1 MKQRYSSLDVKVIAH
16 ELNARLTS
24 LRVSNI
30 YDLSSRIFLIKFSKP
45 DHKEQFV
52 IDSGFRAHLTSFVR
66 TTAATPSPFV
76 AKLRKTLKTR
86 RVTEVKQVGTDRIL
100 QFTFSDGQY
109 FLFLEFYAG
118 GNIVLTDN
126 ELNVLALLRM
136 VNEGEEHE
144 RLRVGLKYNLY
155 MRQNYEGVP
164 ELTVERIKAGLQKA
178 IDGAAAEG
186 CGKKGKKAG
195 KDLLKKGL
203 SKSINEIPPI
213 LIDHAMKV
221 KAFDS
226 TVLPMD
232 VRQSEDSLGHLLE
245 VLKEAK
251 KVVEEITSTDV
262 VKGYILAKP
271 AAGKADAPSK
281 DGNAQEEKAEKQ
293 GTIYDDFHPF
303 KPRQF
308 EDDPNITFL
317 EFEGFNKTVDE
328 FFSSIEGQK
337 LESKLSEREEAARK
351 KLEAARQEHK
361 KRLGGLQ
368 EVQELNIR
376 KAEAILANVA
386 RVEEAQAAMNGLIG
400 QGMDW
405 VDIGRLIENEQSRDN
420 EVAKLIKLPL
430 KLHENT
436 ITLLLGEAEEQEDES
451 ADESASESESE
462 SSDSE
467 EESTIKKK
475 AKRPVLDTRLTIDID
490 LSLTPWANASQYY
503 EQKKTAAVKEEKTLQ
518 ASTKALKS
526 AEQKITLDLKKG
538 LKVEKDVL
546 RPVRKAIWFEK
557 FHYFISS
564 DGYLVLGG
572 KDAQQNEILYRRYLK
587 KGDIY
592 VHADLNGASSVIIK
606 NNPSTPDAP
615 IPPST
620 LSQAGTLSVA
630 SSNAWDTKAVM
641 SAYWVNAD
649 QVSKTAPTGEYLADG
664 GFMIRGKKNFLP
676 PAPLLLG
683 FALMFNISEESK
695 ARHQK
700 HRFQNP
706 AKLASEAADVV
717 SAKATA
723 NAQNH
728 VEDAD
733 SEEEFPDA
741 QLDAGA
747 ADSDEEDFPDVKL
760 AAEDGDSEADTAVG
774 TQHDSDFES
783 DEDDDSKPSRN
794 PLQSGADANAND
806 NVPGGGDRP
815 ESSLSQADT
824 LDDDS
829 VAVSVDEKENKS
841 GYRHLPAKHR
851 QLLKKGVSPA
861 AIAAMSEHGDL
872 DSQNSQD
879 DDTTTIGGSK
889 NKTHPLPRGKRG
901 KQKKAIAKYSNQDED
916 ERALAMRIL
925 GSKSGQDAAAAE
937 AEAKRAKEEQA
948 AKDKERRRLQH
959 LKTQEAGKAAEAARR
974 AALEAEHEED
984 NDDLTRDSLLNLD
997 AFIGRPLPGDELL
1010 SAIPICAPW
1019 AALSTYKY
1027 KAKLQ
1032 PGAIKKGKAVNE
1044 ILGKWQLATKHPK
1057 ALDRTSTDVEKIWP
1071 AEVAFIDGLK
1081 AVESVGVIPVTKVR
1095 VLMAGGADGKGG
1107 GGVQAG
1113 KGKGNGKTAKRGGR
1127 GSKKK

>member
-1 MKQRYSSLDVKVIAH
+1 M
-16 ELNARLTS
+16 
-24 LRVSNI
+24 
-30 YDLSSRIFLIKFSKP
+30 
-45 DHKEQFV
+45 
-52 IDSGFRAHLTSFVR
+52 
-66 TTAATPSPFV
+66 
-76 AKLRKTLKTR
+76 
-86 RVTEVKQVGTDRIL
+86 
-100 QFTFSDGQY
+100 
-109 FLFLEFYAG
+109 
-118 GNIVLTDN
+118 LTDN
-126 ELNVLALLRM
+126 ELNILALLRM
-136 VNEGEEHE
+136 VNEGEDHE
-144 RLRVGLKYNLY
+144 TLRVGLKYNLS

-164 ELTVERIKAGLQKA
+164 DLTDERIRAGLQKT
-178 IDGAAAEG
+178 IDRAVRDVS
-186 CGKKGKKAG
+186 GKKGKKAG
-195 KDLLKKGL
+195 KDALRKGL
-203 SKSINEIPPI
+203 SSTISEIPPI
-213 LIDHAMKV
+213 LMDHAMK
-221 KAFDS
+221 ARGFDS
-226 TVLPMD
+226 TVLPVD
-232 VRQSEDSLGHLLE
+232 VLKSEELLDQLLE

-251 KVVEEITSTDV
+251 KVVEDITSTDV

-271 AAGKADAPSK
+271 SAKEADAAIESMET
-281 DGNAQEEKAEKQ
+281 QEEDGEKKDL
-293 GTIYDDFHPF
+293 GLIYDDFHPF

-308 EDDPNITFL
+308 ADDPNITFL

-337 LESKLSEREEAARK
+337 LESKLHEREEAARR

-405 VDIGRLIENEQSRDN
+405 VDIGRLIENEQTRDN

-436 ITLLLGEAEEQEDES
+436 ITLLLGEAEEQEEDDS

-462 SSDSE
+462 SSDSDE
-467 EESTIKKK
+467 GESAANKK
-475 AKRPVLDTRLTIDID
+475 AKKSAADTRLTIDID

-503 EQKKTAAVKEEKTLQ
+503 DQKKTAAVKEEKTLQ

-526 AEQKITLDLKKG
+526 AEQKITLDLRKG

-572 KDAQQNEILYRRYLK
+572 KDAQQNEMLYRRYLK

-630 SSNAWDTKAVM
+630 SSNAWDTKALM

-664 GFMIRGKKNFLP
+664 GFMIHGKKNFLP

-683 FALMFNISEESK
+683 FALMFKISEESK

-700 HRFQNP
+700 HRVQNP
-706 AKLASEAADVV
+706 AKLASEAAVV
-717 SAKATA
+717 AFAKETA
-723 NAQNH
+723 DAQNNAQ
-728 VEDAD
+728 DAD
-733 SEEEFPDA
+733 SADEFPDA
-741 QLDAGA
+741 QLDVGS
-747 ADSDEEDFPDVKL
+747 ADSDDEDFPDATL
-760 AAEDGDSEADTAVG
+760 DAEGGDSEADTVIG
-774 TQHDSDFES
+774 TQHHSDSES
-783 DEDDDSKPSRN
+783 DEEESQPNQN
-794 PLQSGADANAND
+794 PLQSSASAVQRED
-806 NVPGGGDRP
+806 VPGEEHGP
-815 ESSLSQADT
+815 QSSPSQAET
-824 LDDDS
+824 LDDDI
-829 VAVSVDEKENKS
+829 VAGDEKENKS
-841 GYRHLPAKHR
+841 GHRHLPAKHR
-851 QLLKKGVSPA
+851 QLLKKGISPA
-861 AIAAMSEHGDL
+861 TIAAMSEQGDL
-872 DSQNSQD
+872 DSHNSQD
-879 DDTTTIGGSK
+879 DDTATVGGSK
-889 NKTHPLPRGKRG
+889 DKSHPLPRGKRG
-901 KQKKAIAKYSNQDED
+901 KQKKAMAKYANQDED

-925 GSKSGQDAAAAE
+925 GSKSGQDAAATE

-974 AALEAEHEED
+974 AALDAEDDEE
-984 NDDLTRDSLLNLD
+984 NDELTRASLLNLD

-1019 AALSTYKY
+1019 ASLGTYKY

-1032 PGAIKKGKAVNE
+1032 PGAVKKGKAVNE
-1044 ILGKWQLATKHPK
+1044 ILSKWQLATKHPK
-1057 ALDRTSTDVEKIWP
+1057 ALDKTSTDVEKIWP
-1071 AEVAFIDGLK
+1071 AEVGFIEGLK

-1095 VLMAGGADGKGG
+1095 VLMAGGADGKSVGG
-1107 GGVQAG
+1107 GQAG

>member
-1 MKQRYSSLDVKVIAH
+1 MVIAH

-24 LRVSNI
+24 LRISNI

-76 AKLRKTLKTR
+76 ARLRKTLKTR

-144 RLRVGLKYNLY
+144 KLRVGLKYNLS
-155 MRQNYEGVP
+155 MRQNHHGLP
-164 ELTVERIKAGLQKA
+164 DLTIERIRAVLQKA
-178 IDGAAAEG
+178 VDKTVPGVG
-186 CGKKGKKAG
+186 GKKGKKAA
-195 KDLLKKGL
+195 KDALRKGL
-203 SKSINEIPPI
+203 ANGINEIPPI

-221 KAFDS
+221 RGLDS
-226 TVLPMD
+226 TVMPVD
-232 VRQSEDSLGHLLE
+232 VLNSEELLGQLLE
-245 VLKEAK
+245 VLQDAK
-251 KVVEEITSTDV
+251 KIVADISSTDV

-271 AAGKADAPSK
+271 NAKTSDAASEGVD
-281 DGNAQEEKAEKQ
+281 AQEDGGEKKHL
-293 GTIYDDFHPF
+293 GLIYDDFHPF

-308 EDDPNITFL
+308 DEDPSITFL

-337 LESKLSEREEAARK
+337 LESKLHEREEAARK

-386 RVEEAQAAMNGLIG
+386 RVEEAQTAMNGLIG

-405 VDIGRLIENEQSRDN
+405 VDIGRLIENEQSRGN

-436 ITLLLGEAEEQEDES
+436 ITLLLGEAEEQNDDDS

-467 EESTIKKK
+467 EESTAKKMARK
-475 AKRPVLDTRLTIDID
+475 PAEDPRLTIDID

-572 KDAQQNEILYRRYLK
+572 KDAQQNEMLYRRYLK

-630 SSNAWDTKAVM
+630 SSNAWDTKALM

-649 QVSKTAPTGEYLADG
+649 QVSKTAPTGEYLGDG
-664 GFMIRGKKNFLP
+664 GFIIRGKKNFLP

-695 ARHQK
+695 ARHQR

-706 AKLASEAADVV
+706 AKLASEAAVV
-717 SAKATA
+717 ASAKATA
-723 NAQNH
+723 NTQNN
-728 VEDAD
+728 EQDAD
-733 SEEEFPDA
+733 SDDEFPDA
-741 QLDAGA
+741 QLDAGTV
-747 ADSDEEDFPDVKL
+747 DSDDEQFPDAKL
-760 AAEDGDSEADTAVG
+760 DVEEGDSEADTAVG

-783 DEDDDSKPSRN
+783 DDDEPKLSQN
-794 PLQSGADANAND
+794 PLQSSVNAGERGED
-806 NVPGGGDRP
+806 PDEGDRP

-824 LDDDS
+824 LDDDF
-829 VAVSVDEKENKS
+829 AGDEKENKS
-841 GYRHLPAKHR
+841 GHRHLPAKHR
-851 QLLKKGVSPA
+851 QLLKKGISPA
-861 AIAAMSEHGDL
+861 TIAARSEQGDM
-872 DSQNSQD
+872 DSQYSQD

-889 NKTHPLPRGKRG
+889 ERSHPLPRGKRG
-901 KQKKAIAKYSNQDED
+901 KQKKAMAKYANQDED

-925 GSKSGQDAAAAE
+925 GSQSGQDAAATE

-948 AKDKERRRLQH
+948 VKDKERRRLQH

-974 AALEAEHEED
+974 TALEAEDEEE
-984 NDDLTRDSLLNLD
+984 NDDLTRESLLNLD

-1019 AALSTYKY
+1019 ASLSTYKY

-1032 PGAIKKGKAVNE
+1032 PGSVKKGKAVNE
-1044 ILGKWQLATKHPK
+1044 ILSKWQLATKHPK
-1057 ALDRTSTDVEKIWP
+1057 ALDKTSTDVEKIWP
-1071 AEVAFIDGLK
+1071 AEIGFIDGLK

-1107 GGVQAG
+1107 GGGQVG